1 MQELLIF
8 MLNNIVDGP
17 IDVTEENSE
26 GFIIYRVSVPK
37 AQVGMVIGRS
47 GRTINALKNILK
59 IRAIREN
66 VRVDIQVDE
75 APLPAGGD
83 EA

>member
-1 MQELLIF
+1 MQELLTF

-17 IDVTEENSE
+17 VEVTEENSE

-37 AQVGMVIGRS
+37 DQVGMVIGKS

-66 VRVDIQVDE
+66 VRVDIQIDE
-75 APLPAGGD
+75 A
-83 EA
+83 